1 MLWEKRLKNLP
12 LLQADLRNILVELEL
27 LAAQMTKGLR
37 KLCRAVF
44 YFLSAANR
52 DTNKMVKS
60 RRV

>member
-1 MLWEKRLKNLP
+1 MKNLP